1 MAALAARCNLIRT
14 AAKIR
19 YRNRVD
25 NFQRDKSPIK
35 IVGDDSS
42 RIIFATFLLSFD

>member
-1 MAALAARCNLIRT
+1 MAALAARYNLIRT
-14 AAKIR
+14 AKIR

-35 IVGDDSS
+35 IVGDDNN